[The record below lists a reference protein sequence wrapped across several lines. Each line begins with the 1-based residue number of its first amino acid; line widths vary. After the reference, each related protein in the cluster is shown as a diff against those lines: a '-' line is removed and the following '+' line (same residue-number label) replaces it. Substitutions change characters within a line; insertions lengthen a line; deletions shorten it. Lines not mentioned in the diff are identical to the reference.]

1 MVKGWICHDK
11 GNMLFCVYKDID
23 LSKVVVND
31 MPFLLRSVLRG
42 SGLHIETTLVG
53 H

>member
-1 MVKGWICHDK
+1 VVQGWVRHDK
-11 GNMLFCVYKDID
+11 GDMLFCVYKDID

-31 MPFLLRSVLRG
+31 MFFLLRSVLQG
-42 SGLHIETTLVG
+42 NEPHIETTLVG